1 MNAPTPAASLEIPA
15 FLQRSEPLALF
26 ALWSSGRFVITK
38 DDKSLSLSQ
47 DDLRELRRYF
57 DLFEGEAS

>member
-1 MNAPTPAASLEIPA
+1 MNAPNPPESLLMPA
-15 FLQRSEPLALF
+15 FLERKEPLALF

-57 DLFEGEAS
+57 DLFEGETA